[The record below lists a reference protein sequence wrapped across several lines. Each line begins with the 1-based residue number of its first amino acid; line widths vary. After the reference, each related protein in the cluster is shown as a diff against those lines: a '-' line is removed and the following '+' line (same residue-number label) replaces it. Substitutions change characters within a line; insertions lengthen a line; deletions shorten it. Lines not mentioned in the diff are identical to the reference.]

1 MGFLEVEH
9 ISRGEDFYFGSV
21 PTSFIGDQGTI
32 IQSKDLS
39 YISEGCNA
47 SVWRYDSFDEAYAFK
62 LFFEGCSSYALS
74 YDAYQKMKRLSLKRT
89 VKPIEMF
96 RDQKTDTGEFESGYL
111 MPLLVPNEDMTLLD
125 MPTSCLLENVRLLQ
139 DDVQLLTEENIQM
152 KDVRYENSIFD
163 QTTGMLYVTDVDMFE
178 CADYVPKDKLLEY
191 NYKRLLYLLKDHL
204 QRSVTC
210 SNDFD
215 SSHKKASGLLIKRDF
230 SMDALLE
237 CPPAV
242 KIEQAFSKFEHP
254 KQYFLKR

>member
-1 MGFLEVEH
+1 MAFLEAEN
-9 ISRGEDFYFGSV
+9 IAKGEDFYQGSM
-21 PTSFIGDQGTI
+21 PASFIGDQGTI

-39 YISEGCNA
+39 YINKGCNA
-47 SVWRYDSFDEAYAFK
+47 SVWRYDSFDEVYAFK
-62 LFFEGCSSYALS
+62 VFFEERFSYALS
-74 YDAYQKMKRLSLKRT
+74 YAAYQKMKRLPLKRT

-96 RDQKTDTGEFESGYL
+96 RDQEISTEEFGAGYL
-111 MPLLVPNEDMTLLD
+111 MPLLVPNEEMTLLD
-125 MPTSCLLENVRLLQ
+125 MSTSCLLENVRLLQ
-139 DDVQLLTEENIQM
+139 EDVQLLTEENIQM

-215 SSHKKASGLLIKRDF
+215 SSHKKSSGLLIKRDF
-230 SMDALLE
+230 SMDSLLE
-237 CPPAV
+237 CPPAM